1 MTVVLAEL
9 GSSHPPSTSKP
20 ARLLYHAFLGSN
32 GAANGFCYTDGS
44 LTQREYTCM
53 RTLIVFNPTAGHAE
67 QLEAELEAA
76 AQVWR
81 EHGWSVELQ
90 PTNGPGD
97 GQRLARQAVDC
108 GYDLVVA
115 AGGDGTINE
124 VVNGLVGSQTMLAT
138 LPLGTMNVWAREL
151 GLPLQPR
158 AAAQT
163 MLGWSPRSIDVGRAG
178 ERYFLLMAGIGFDA
192 AITANIRPAEK
203 RRFGALAYV
212 ARGIEEVIRIRGTR
226 ANLFLDGRRIKA
238 RVLMIV
244 IGNSQ
249 LYGGLVK
256 ITHRASIDDG
266 LLDVCVIKG
275 DNGLNAI
282 GHLIAILRR
291 RFSLNPD
298 IAYYRAHE
306 IEVITRPP
314 LPVQVDGDPIGTTPM
329 RFTVVPAALRALLP
343 SELPD
348 DLIQQPPPS
357 ARRWPQR
364 LLAWLRRRVE
374 EEA

>member
-1 MTVVLAEL
+1 
-9 GSSHPPSTSKP
+9 
-20 ARLLYHAFLGSN
+20 
-32 GAANGFCYTDGS
+32 
-44 LTQREYTCM
+44 M

-81 EHGWSVELQ
+81 EQGWTVELQ

-97 GQRLARQAVDC
+97 GRRLARQAATN
-108 GYDLVVA
+108 GYELVVA

-124 VVNGLVGSQTMLAT
+124 VVNGLAGSQTMLAT

-163 MLGWSPRSIDVGRAG
+163 MLAWAPRAIDLGRAG
-178 ERYFLLMAGIGFDA
+178 DRYFLLMAGIGFDA
-192 AITANIRPAEK
+192 AITANVRPDEK

-212 ARGIEEVIRIRGTR
+212 ARGIEEVMRIRGTR
-226 ANLFLDGRRIKA
+226 ARILLDGRPIKA

-275 DNGLNAI
+275 DNGINAI

-298 IAYYRAHE
+298 IAYYRAHS
-306 IEVITRPP
+306 IEVITRPS
-314 LPVQVDGDPIGTTPM
+314 LPVQVDGDPIGATPM
-329 RFTVVPAALRALLP
+329 RFSVVPSAIRALLP
-343 SELPD
+343 PDLPD

-364 LLAWLRRRVE
+364 LLAWLRRRRVE
-374 EEA
+374 E

>member
-1 MTVVLAEL
+1 
-9 GSSHPPSTSKP
+9 
-20 ARLLYHAFLGSN
+20 
-32 GAANGFCYTDGS
+32 
-44 LTQREYTCM
+44 M
-53 RTLIVFNPTAGHAE
+53 RTLIVFNPTAGHAG

-81 EHGWSVELQ
+81 EQGWVVDLQ

-97 GQRLARQAVDC
+97 GRCLARQAAAN
-108 GYDLVVA
+108 GYELVVA

-163 MLGWSPRSIDVGRAG
+163 MLAWSPRTIDLGRAG
-178 ERYFLLMAGIGFDA
+178 DRYFLLMAGIGFDA
-192 AITANIRPAEK
+192 AITANVRPDEK

-212 ARGIEEVIRIRGTR
+212 VRGIKEVMRIRGTR
-226 ANLFLDGRRIKA
+226 ARILLDGRPSKA

-244 IGNSQ
+244 VGNSQ

-275 DNGLNAI
+275 DNGINAI

-298 IAYYRAHE
+298 ISYYRVHT

-329 RFTVVPAALRALLP
+329 RFSVAPAALRALLP
-343 SELPD
+343 PDLPD

-364 LLAWLRRRVE
+364 LLAWLRRRRVE
-374 EEA
+374 E

>member
-1 MTVVLAEL
+1 
-9 GSSHPPSTSKP
+9 
-20 ARLLYHAFLGSN
+20 
-32 GAANGFCYTDGS
+32 
-44 LTQREYTCM
+44 M
-53 RTLIVFNPTAGHAE
+53 RTLIVFNPTAGHAG

-81 EHGWSVELQ
+81 EQGWTVDLQ

-97 GQRLARQAVDC
+97 GRCLARQAAAN
-108 GYDLVVA
+108 GYELVVA

-163 MLGWSPRSIDVGRAG
+163 MLAWSPRTIDLGRAG
-178 ERYFLLMAGIGFDA
+178 DRYFLLMAGIGFDA
-192 AITANIRPAEK
+192 AITANVRPAEK

-212 ARGIEEVIRIRGTR
+212 ARGIEEVMRIRGTR
-226 ANLFLDGRRIKA
+226 ARIVLDGRPIKA

-244 IGNSQ
+244 VGNSQ

-275 DNGLNAI
+275 DNGINAI

-298 IAYYRAHE
+298 IAYYRVHTV
-306 IEVITRPP
+306 EVITRPP

-329 RFTVVPAALRALLP
+329 RFSVAPAALRALLP
-343 SELPD
+343 PDLPD

-357 ARRWPQR
+357 AYRWPQR
-364 LLAWLRRRVE
+364 LLAWLRRRRVE
-374 EEA
+374 E

>member
-1 MTVVLAEL
+1 
-9 GSSHPPSTSKP
+9 
-20 ARLLYHAFLGSN
+20 
-32 GAANGFCYTDGS
+32 
-44 LTQREYTCM
+44 M
-53 RTLIVFNPTAGHAE
+53 RTLIVFNPTAGHAG

-81 EHGWSVELQ
+81 EQGWVVDLQ

-97 GQRLARQAVDC
+97 GRCLARQAAAN
-108 GYDLVVA
+108 GYELVVA

-163 MLGWSPRSIDVGRAG
+163 MLAWSPRTIDLGRAG
-178 ERYFLLMAGIGFDA
+178 DRYFLLMAGIGFDA
-192 AITANIRPAEK
+192 AITANVRPDEK

-212 ARGIEEVIRIRGTR
+212 VRGIEEVMRIRGTR
-226 ANLFLDGRRIKA
+226 ARILLDGRPIKA

-244 IGNSQ
+244 VGNSQ
-249 LYGGLVK
+249 LYGGLIK

-275 DNGLNAI
+275 DNGINAI

-298 IAYYRAHE
+298 ISYYRVHT

-329 RFTVVPAALRALLP
+329 RFSVAPAALRALLP
-343 SELPD
+343 PDLPD

-364 LLAWLRRRVE
+364 LLAWLRRRRVE
-374 EEA
+374 E

>member
-1 MTVVLAEL
+1 
-9 GSSHPPSTSKP
+9 
-20 ARLLYHAFLGSN
+20 
-32 GAANGFCYTDGS
+32 
-44 LTQREYTCM
+44 M
-53 RTLIVFNPTAGHAE
+53 RTLIVFNPTAGHAG

-81 EHGWSVELQ
+81 EQGWVVDLQ

-97 GQRLARQAVDC
+97 GRCLARQAAAN
-108 GYDLVVA
+108 GYELVVA

-163 MLGWSPRSIDVGRAG
+163 MLAWSPRTIDLGRAG
-178 ERYFLLMAGIGFDA
+178 DRYFLLMAGIGFDA
-192 AITANIRPAEK
+192 AITANVRPDEK

-212 ARGIEEVIRIRGTR
+212 VRGIKEVMRIRGTR
-226 ANLFLDGRRIKA
+226 ARILLDGRPIKA

-244 IGNSQ
+244 VGNSQ

-275 DNGLNAI
+275 DNGINAI

-298 IAYYRAHE
+298 ISYYRVHT

-329 RFTVVPAALRALLP
+329 RFSVAPAALRALLP
-343 SELPD
+343 PDLPD

-364 LLAWLRRRVE
+364 LLAWLRRRRVE
-374 EEA
+374 E